1 MSLTSSTLQ
10 SFKMSFETHRRQVP
24 NEIFCINHSTRE
36 NDTKLDVY
44 ISTLVNWVKWS
55 FLSQNRRRSPSF
67 FQISNSVWCVLNYK
81 ISDFY
86 FSWAT
91 FSPTLFFTD
100 PINFND
106 HHIIE
111 PKIIH
116 ARHKRSIE
124 NTLEEVR
131 HRMTID
137 KRRIYFYIKFP
148 IFFFSHFNRMVF
160 TRLKFILYMNTIRK
174 MWY

>member
-1 MSLTSSTLQ
+1 MRFKLQ
-10 SFKMSFETHRRQVP
+10 IT
-24 NEIFCINHSTRE
+24 
-36 NDTKLDVY
+36 D
-44 ISTLVNWVKWS
+44 
-55 FLSQNRRRSPSF
+55 
-67 FQISNSVWCVLNYK
+67 
-81 ISDFY
+81 

-91 FSPTLFFTD
+91 FSLHFTD

-131 HRMTID
+131 QDDMTID
-137 KRRIYFYIKFP
+137 
-148 IFFFSHFNRMVF
+148 N
-160 TRLKFILYMNTIRK
+160 
-174 MWY
+174 